1 MRLIKNE
8 NINNMRL
15 CLVFLMS
22 VILVLIPVASASLDK
37 DASDVTQS
45 SDVQSVKEEIAG
57 VTKDGDLLIKGVI
70 VHYKDKNDKVKP
82 IKPSRPSDSGS
93 GCYKLLGYKW
103 YPDQLPVKYVINP
116 GNPFGL
122 TQDFI
127 TSTLYRSTETW
138 DNATST
144 ELFSNTYQL
153 DPSARW
159 GIYDG
164 RNSMVFGNNYADS
177 RAIAVTTYWRSF
189 MGKRLLEFD
198 ISFET
203 DYTWGDATI
212 DPSKMDLQNI
222 AVHEIGHG
230 IGLADLYNSCTQET
244 MYGYSGYGETRK
256 RDLNSGDISGLQNL
270 YGS

>member
-1 MRLIKNE
+1 MKLIKNE
-8 NINNMRL
+8 KMNKRML
-15 CLVFLMS
+15 CNVFLMS
-22 VILVLIPVASASLDK
+22 IVLALVPVAAASLNN
-37 DASDVTQS
+37 DAQDGNQGV
-45 SDVQSVKEEIAG
+45 DVQSVKEDIVG
-57 VTKDGDLLIKGVI
+57 VTRDGDLLIKGLI
-70 VHYKDKNDKVKP
+70 VHYKDKDNKVKS
-82 IKPSRPSDSGS
+82 IKPSGSSSSGS

-103 YPDQLPVKYVINP
+103 NPDQLPVKYVINP

-127 TSTLYRSTETW
+127 TSTLFNSAETW

-144 ELFSNTYQL
+144 ELFSNIYQI
-153 DPSARW
+153 DPSAKW

-164 RNSMVFGNNYADS
+164 KNSMVFGNNYADS
-177 RAIAVTTYWRSF
+177 RAIAVTTYWRSLV
-189 MGKRLLEFD
+189 GKRLLEFD
-198 ISFET
+198 ISYET
-203 DYTWGDATI
+203 DYKWGDATI

-256 RDLNSGDISGLQNL
+256 RDLNAGDISGLQKL